1 MNKACYKSLQNN
13 SEIENNFEK
22 SQEKIFLCSSDNKIW
37 YTHYKSYI
45 VKSWI
50 HPESNRIIEEKIP
63 YNHPSNYLKF
73 LDNYNYSGKK

>member
-1 MNKACYKSLQNN
+1 M
-13 SEIENNFEK
+13 EK
-22 SQEKIFLCSSDNKIW
+22 SKPCYASFYKGDTPSNDFNNMEHKVW

-50 HPESNRIIEEKIP
+50 HPITNRIIEEKIP
-63 YNHPSNYLKF
+63 YNQPNNYLKF